1 MNHRYRAGTGRA
13 VAIAVAFG
21 MLAPAVAAGQ
31 AANETV
37 PRTAWGAP
45 DLQGVWDFRS
55 ITPME
60 RPDELADQ
68 AFLTEEEAANLEQE
82 TLARNDD
89 LLNRPA
95 VRTTVTES
103 VDRGEEGAPG
113 FYNNFWLD
121 RGTTIVDTRRT
132 SLVVD
137 PADGQIPALVPEAAE
152 RQARLS
158 AAREGIGNH
167 APTPGGWVEDL
178 GANGLQLR
186 CITGFN
192 AGPPMT
198 PGGYNNNVQIFQ
210 TPHHVVLLNEMNHN
224 ARIVPLDG
232 RPAIDLPQWTGDSR
246 GHFEGD
252 TLVVET
258 ANFLRETSFRSGSAD
273 ANLRLTERFTR
284 VSPQV
289 LMYEATIDDPTVWSR
304 PWTYEVPMVWNEQ
317 PMFEYACHE
326 GNYGLYNILAGARV
340 AEAAA
345 AAEASK

>member
-1 MNHRYRAGTGRA
+1 MNQRRRARA
-13 VAIAVAFG
+13 AAAAVAFG
-21 MLAPAVAAGQ
+21 MLAPAGAAGQ
-31 AANETV
+31 TEEEAA

-60 RPDELADQ
+60 RPEALGDQ
-68 AFLTEEEAANLEQE
+68 AFLTEEEAARLEQE
-82 TLARNDD
+82 TVARNED

-95 VRTTVTES
+95 RRTEVTAS

-137 PADGQIPALVPEAAE
+137 PPDGRIPPLVPEAAE
-152 RQARLS
+152 RQAALR
-158 AAREGIGNH
+158 AAREGVASH
-167 APTPGGWVEDL
+167 EPTPGGWVEDL

-192 AGPPMT
+192 SGPPMT

-210 TPHHVVLLNEMNHN
+210 TPDHVALLNEMNHN
-224 ARIVPLDG
+224 VRIVPLDG

-246 GHFEGD
+246 GRWEGD

-258 ANFLRETSFRSGSAD
+258 ANSLRETSFRAGSTGAG
-273 ANLRLTERFTR
+273 LRLTERFTR
-284 VSPQV
+284 VSPDI
-289 LMYEATIDDPTVWSR
+289 LLYEATIDDPAVWSR
-304 PWTYEVPMVWNEQ
+304 PWTYEVPMQWNHQ
-317 PMFEYACHE
+317 PVFEYACHE
-326 GNYGLYNILAGARV
+326 GNYGLYNILAGARA